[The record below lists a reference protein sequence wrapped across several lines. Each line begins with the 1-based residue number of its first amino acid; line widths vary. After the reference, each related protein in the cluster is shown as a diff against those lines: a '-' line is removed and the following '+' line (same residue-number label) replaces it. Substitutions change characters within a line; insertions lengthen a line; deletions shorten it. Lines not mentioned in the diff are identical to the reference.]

1 MTNLNQGSL
10 WIIGAGGF
18 LGSTLAN
25 LSAEAGLTNFPSST
39 ISWND
44 PVQRQKELEKNVSD
58 FAAFAKGNQATVI
71 WAAGKGGVA
80 SQQQEEISEW
90 SAFSDFVSVME
101 KTSELFGSQI
111 VICSSAGGVY
121 SGSASPPF
129 TIDTPPVAINA
140 YGQEKIDI
148 EEIAVARLAT
158 QYQILLARLT
168 NLYGP
173 WRGNRQGLVNRLCT
187 AAITREP
194 IQIYVTL
201 DTSRDY
207 IEVSDAAQILF
218 GEIEFCARQSI
229 SHGVHMCLVG
239 SGRTTSV
246 GEVIATVTNV
256 GRRKI
261 PISLADLTYKDLQPK
276 DLRVV
281 PTWIGR
287 RLPYSPLE
295 LPVGTKRLF
304 DALVTSPRWS

>member
-1 MTNLNQGSL
+1 MTNPDQGSL

-18 LGSTLAN
+18 LGSNLAS
-25 LSAEAGLTNFPSST
+25 LSVEAGFTNFPASA

-44 PVQRQKELEKNVSD
+44 PAQRQKGLEKNASA
-58 FAAFAKGNQATVI
+58 FAAFARGTQATII

-80 SQQQEEISEW
+80 TQQREVMSEW
-90 SAFSDFVSVME
+90 SAFSDLVEVLE
-101 KTSELFGSQI
+101 KTSELFGTQI

-121 SGSASPPF
+121 SGSLSPPF
-129 TIDTPPVAINA
+129 VAINQ

-148 EEIAVARLAT
+148 EKIAVARLAT
-158 QYQILLARLT
+158 KYRILIARLT

-173 WRGNRQGLVNRLCT
+173 WPGNRQGLVNRLCT
-187 AAITREP
+187 AAVTREP

-207 IEVSDAAQILF
+207 IDVKDAAQILF
-218 GEIEFCARQSI
+218 GEIEFSARQSV

-261 PISLADLTYKDLQPK
+261 PMSLADLSYKDLQPK

-281 PTWIGR
+281 PTWIER
-287 RLPYSPLE
+287 SLLYSPVE

-304 DALVTSPRWS
+304 DVLATSPRWS